1 MSRAAKIVRVADK
14 AKHKL
19 VSKHM
24 GAEAVETIGAA
35 IHGLSKETNC
45 TPQTLVNAARSRS
58 SPLHKYFE
66 WDDQKA
72 AEKYRVTQARF
83 YMSVIYVEYTTKQ
96 TGAVSFRAF
105 QPTYVNGLG
114 KQWKPTLEIA
124 ATRQGMDELLDK
136 ARSELKTFREKYTVL
151 RTYAKANHM
160 LAAIDEF
167 ITTES

>member
-1 MSRAAKIVRVADK
+1 
-14 AKHKL
+14 
-19 VSKHM
+19 
-24 GAEAVETIGAA
+24 
-35 IHGLSKETNC
+35 
-45 TPQTLVNAARSRS
+45 
-58 SPLHKYFE
+58 
-66 WDDQKA
+66 
-72 AEKYRVTQARF
+72 
-83 YMSVIYVEYTTKQ
+83 MSVIYVEYTTKQ

-136 ARSELKTFREKYTVL
+136 ARSELKTFREKYTAL
-151 RTYAKANHM
+151 RTYAKAKHM